1 MRTIYVGGP
10 AKRKSGGWKW
20 KVYTFLFLFFA
31 VAGTALKFSA
41 PTIVEKWINKNG
53 AGKNGY
59 AYSIRD
65 VDLSLSK
72 GQIILKDVK
81 VFNPKT
87 STKLLESP
95 ELTVNFDWRD
105 IVVSDAKNVSIAAD
119 KVDLI
124 LSKDLTS
131 EVARIKS
138 ADEKKDIYLDSVQG
152 KIAKLN
158 IVEQKEDQS
167 RTVLELNN
175 VDLKVKEVAL
185 QSINKKTEFSVSSN
199 VADGGKLNL
208 SGKAGEENGEN
219 PWSIKGSLKQVSSD
233 IFNKIAGDKLP
244 FAFYE
249 HSLNAE
255 ISAHSNNGKVSG
267 EISPDIKH
275 LEIVEERAGIPTQS
289 IKRVLTDELTFSL
302 PFTLK
307 DDVTVE
313 YADIFRKLKNYR
325 RSPAAATGPDTS
337 ASVQVKAP
345 EKKKSSSFWPF

>member
-1 MRTIYVGGP
+1 MRTIYIGGP
-10 AKRKSGGWKW
+10 AKRNSGGIKW
-20 KVYTFLFLFFA
+20 KVYTFLVLFFLI
-31 VAGTALKFSA
+31 AGTALKFSA
-41 PTIVEKWINKNG
+41 PTLVEKWINKNG

-59 AYSIRD
+59 AFSIRD

-105 IVVSDAKNVSIAAD
+105 IVVSDEKNVSIAAD

-124 LSKDLTS
+124 LSKDLSS
-131 EVARIKS
+131 EVERMKT
-138 ADEKKDIYLDSVQG
+138 ADTKKEVYLDSVQG
-152 KIAKLN
+152 KIGTLN
-158 IVEQKEDQS
+158 IVEQKDDQS

-185 QSINKKTEFSVSSN
+185 QSINKKSEFSVSSN
-199 VADGGKLNL
+199 VAEGGKLNL
-208 SGKAGEENGEN
+208 AGKAGEANG
-219 PWSIKGSLKQVSSD
+219 PWSIHGSLKQVPSE

-244 FAFYE
+244 FSFYE
-249 HSLNAE
+249 QSLNAE
-255 ISAHSNNGKVSG
+255 ISAHSDHGKITG
-267 EISPDIKH
+267 EIQPDIQRLNI
-275 LEIVEERAGIPTQS
+275 LEEKPGIPTQS
-289 IKRVLTDELTFSL
+289 IKRVLTEDLTFSL

-313 YADIFRKLKNYR
+313 YTDIFRKLKNYR
-325 RSPAAATGPDTS
+325 RYPAATAEKAEASPSPSATP
-337 ASVQVKAP
+337 Q
-345 EKKKSSSFWPF
+345 KKKSSSFWPF